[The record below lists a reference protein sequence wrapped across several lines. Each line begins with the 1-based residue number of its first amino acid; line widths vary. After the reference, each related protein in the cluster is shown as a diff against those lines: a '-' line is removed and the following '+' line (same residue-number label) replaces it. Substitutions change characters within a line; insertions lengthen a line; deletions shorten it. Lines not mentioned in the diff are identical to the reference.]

1 MWLFAFGRR
10 CCSNWK
16 VEWSEGRR
24 VSFRYIRL
32 ANEVVHSAK
41 SSGSNLAKPF
51 GEHPEHF
58 YLVSR
63 SSIAAGAA
71 AEGDRQSRGE
81 GEGEGP
87 TLSSHIQ
94 LQYIFS
100 TLLHFHFFP
109 HSISWHYEQC
119 TVSERESFA
128 FIFRSLLFLF
138 FCFSAPPP
146 PANSARAL
154 LPNVCLKFKW
164 PLDGDHT
171 LLLVHFPLLLGNM
184 MALWRLHFCSSFLSP
199 FSAHFMVHL
208 QWRPTSDITASMST
222 VGRSATAGGHRGG
235 ADIRG
240 AAHSH
245 RI

>member
-1 MWLFAFGRR
+1 MEKEKERAPL
-10 CCSNWK
+10 
-16 VEWSEGRR
+16 
-24 VSFRYIRL
+24 
-32 ANEVVHSAK
+32 SA
-41 SSGSNLAKPF
+41 
-51 GEHPEHF
+51 
-58 YLVSR
+58 
-63 SSIAAGAA
+63 
-71 AEGDRQSRGE
+71 
-81 GEGEGP
+81 P
-87 TLSSHIQ
+87 T
-94 LQYIFS
+94 YNFS
-100 TLLHFHFFP
+100 TSSVHYFTFTFFLTQ
-109 HSISWHYEQC
+109 SVGITNSA
-119 TVSERESFA
+119 VSERESFA